1 MALPIKILSKVSN
14 GWKDT
19 ILKILVGVFISNM
32 AWFML
37 WSQSVATTGWVK
49 DETQNV
55 WLRINSNTSRVEML
69 EKENIGITKTLLMVE
84 KELNTLGK
92 AVRELTQEIVSLKIE
107 LASQADIRRRR
118 TAPVCRSGFSRE
130 K

>member
-1 MALPIKILSKVSN
+1 MALPIEILSKVSN

-19 ILKILVGVFISNM
+19 MLKILAGVFISNM

-37 WSQSVATTGWVK
+37 WSQNVATTGWVK

>member
-107 LASQADIRRRR
+107 LASQADIRR
-118 TAPVCRSGFSRE
+118 
-130 K
+130 

>member
-84 KELNTLGK
+84 KELNTFGK
-92 AVRELTQEIVSLKIE
+92 VVQELTQEIVSLKIE

>member
-37 WSQSVATTGWVK
+37 WSQNVATTGWVK